1 LRHLVYFAEACLL
14 RRLLAECGARHLHVH
29 FGTNAAATALLCRL
43 LGGPA
48 YSITIHGPE
57 EFDSPQSLGLCEKI
71 RHAAFVVAVSEFT
84 RSQLY
89 RWCDLADWAKI
100 HVIRCGLDEVFLN
113 AAAVPVPDRPKLVN
127 VGRLSEQKGQLLLV
141 QAAAMLQERGCD
153 FELVMVGEGSMRAE
167 IEKQINDR
175 GLSGHVRIT
184 GLLSNHEVR
193 RELESARGLVLP
205 SFAEGLPVVIMETL
219 ALGRPVIST
228 YVAGIPE
235 LVLPGVNG
243 WLVPAGAAEPLV
255 DAMAELLSS
264 SAAELDQMGRSGR
277 ERVAQWH
284 VARTEAGKLAEL
296 FSNPLTTA
304 DRPVEHRIAAN
315 YVAAR

>member
-1 LRHLVYFAEACLL
+1 
-14 RRLLAECGARHLHVH
+14 
-29 FGTNAAATALLCRL
+29 
-43 LGGPA
+43 
-48 YSITIHGPE
+48 
-57 EFDSPQSLGLCEKI
+57 
-71 RHAAFVVAVSEFT
+71 
-84 RSQLY
+84 
-89 RWCDLADWAKI
+89 
-100 HVIRCGLDEVFLN
+100 
-113 AAAVPVPDRPKLVN
+113 
-127 VGRLSEQKGQLLLV
+127 
-141 QAAAMLQERGCD
+141 
-153 FELVMVGEGSMRAE
+153 
-167 IEKQINDR
+167 
-175 GLSGHVRIT
+175 
-184 GLLSNHEVR
+184 LSNHEVR